1 MNATHSYRKGN
12 TQSSLEKY
20 ISKKTELAK
29 SFGLTY
35 SPIIQGVTYSVS
47 THSHVSNSN
56 PNFQEKFGVIK
67 HNATYSGTN
76 SKPWFIGTHS
86 SFASKGITLSH
97 TFSYSKQLPV
107 THISSTYSNNGFMLF
122 TQSKMVY
129 NSKKVNNIIN
139 PYSFTY
145 SSNSINAINH
155 INAIKAA
162 TQSVNKKGFGL
173 TSSQVNMKKFYTQP
187 TSKTKQITGT
197 SSLLVELISNM
208 VNNPEQMLRTN
219 NVSINGNITTS
230 ATYSLSSG
238 DIIRVGIG
246 HYLHNSDQM
255 VKVK

>member
-1 MNATHSYRKGN
+1 MNTTHSYRKGN

-47 THSHVSNSN
+47 THSHISNSN

-67 HNATYSGTN
+67 HNATYSIN
-76 SKPWFIGTHS
+76 NKSLFIGTHS
-86 SFASKGITLSH
+86 SFESKGIILSH
-97 TFSYSKQLPV
+97 TFSYSKQIPI

-139 PYSFTY
+139 SYSFTY
-145 SSNSINAINH
+145 SSNSINVINH

-187 TSKTKQITGT
+187 TSKTKQIIGAS
-197 SSLLVELISNM
+197 SSLINLVSNM

-219 NVSINGNITTS
+219 NVSINGNIITS

-238 DIIRVGIG
+238 DIIRVGVG